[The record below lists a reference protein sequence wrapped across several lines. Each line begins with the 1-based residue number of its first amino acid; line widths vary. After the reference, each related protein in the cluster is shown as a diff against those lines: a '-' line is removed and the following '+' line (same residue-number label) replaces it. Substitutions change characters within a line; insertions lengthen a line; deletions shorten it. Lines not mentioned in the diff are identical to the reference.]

1 MVWTSIIIDDERKSR
16 ETLQKIIERY
26 FSERISIVYMAS
38 NIQEGVTAINKYNPK
53 LVFLDIEMPGE
64 DGFKLFDYFDY
75 YHFEV
80 IFTTAYKQYAIDAI
94 KYSAL
99 DYLLKPI
106 NYIDLKEVL
115 KRLEEKNQKISP
127 NAQIE
132 TFLANMNS
140 NSDEFNK
147 IALPTVNGFEL
158 ERVNNI
164 VYCQAEENYTKI
176 LTNRDEAI
184 MVAKTLKNIETLLPE
199 KMFFRIHKSYLVNL
213 NYIKSYS
220 KVQGY
225 KITLENGVKLDVAT
239 RRNDEFIKALT
250 RKDQTPK

>member
-1 MVWTSIIIDDERKSR
+1 MVWTSVIIDDERKSR

-26 FSERISIVYMAS
+26 FDDKISIVYMAS
-38 NIQEGVTAINKYNPK
+38 NVQEGVMAINKYNPR

-64 DGFKLFDYFDY
+64 NGFKLFDYFTY
-75 YHFEV
+75 YKFEV

-115 KRLEEKNQKISP
+115 KRLEEKNQRISP
-127 NAQIE
+127 NVQIE
-132 TFLANMNS
+132 TFLANLNS
-140 NSDEFNK
+140 NSAEFNK
-147 IALPTVNGFEL
+147 IALPTMDGFEL

-176 LTNRDEAI
+176 VTNRNEEI
-184 MVAKTLKNIETLLPE
+184 LVAKTLKSIESLLPTTT
-199 KMFFRIHKSYLVNL
+199 FFRIHKSYMVNL

-220 KVQGY
+220 KTHGY
-225 KITLENGVKLDVAT
+225 KITLENGVQLDVAT

-250 RKDQTPK
+250 RKNQG

>member
-1 MVWTSIIIDDERKSR
+1 MVWTSVIIDDERKSR

-26 FSERISIVYMAS
+26 FNDKISIVFLAS
-38 NIQEGVTAINKYNPK
+38 NVQEGVMAINKYNPK

-64 DGFKLFDYFDY
+64 NGFKLFDYFNY
-75 YHFEV
+75 YNFEV

-115 KRLEEKNQKISP
+115 KRLENKKEQLSP

-132 TFLANMNS
+132 TFLANMNT
-140 NSDEFNK
+140 NSAEFNK
-147 IALPTVNGFEL
+147 IALPTIEGYEL

-176 LTNRDEAI
+176 VTNRDEII

-220 KVQGY
+220 KVHGY

-239 RRNDEFIKALT
+239 RRNDEFLRALT
-250 RKDQTPK
+250 RKNQDS

>member
-1 MVWTSIIIDDERKSR
+1 M
-16 ETLQKIIERY
+16 QKIIERY
-26 FSERISIVYMAS
+26 FPNQISIVYMAS
-38 NIQEGVTAINKYNPK
+38 NVQEGVTAINKYNPR

-64 DGFKLFDYFDY
+64 NGFKLFDHFTSYN
-75 YHFEV
+75 FEV

-106 NYIDLKEVL
+106 NYIDLKDVL
-115 KRLEEKNQKISP
+115 KRLDEKKDKLTP

-132 TFLANMNS
+132 TFLSNMNA
-140 NSDEFNK
+140 NSAEFNK
-147 IALPTVNGFEL
+147 IALPTMEGYEL

-176 LTNRDEAI
+176 VTNRNEAI
-184 MVAKTLKNIETLLPE
+184 LVAKTLKNIENLLPE

-239 RRNDEFIKALT
+239 RRNDEFLRALT
-250 RKDQTPK
+250 RKNQS

>member
-1 MVWTSIIIDDERKSR
+1 MIWTSVIIDDERKSR
-16 ETLQKIIERY
+16 ETLQKIIEKY
-26 FSERISIVYMAS
+26 FSDQISIVYLAE
-38 NIQEGVTAINKYNPK
+38 NVQEGVTAINKYSPR

-64 DGFKLFDYFDY
+64 NGFKLFDYFNY
-75 YHFEV
+75 YNFEV

-115 KRLEEKNQKISP
+115 KRLEEKKERLTP
-127 NAQIE
+127 NTQIE
-132 TFLANMNS
+132 TFLANMNA
-140 NSDEFNK
+140 NSAEFNK
-147 IALPTVNGFEL
+147 IALPTMDGYEL

-176 LTNRDEAI
+176 VTNRDEVI
-184 MVAKTLKNIETLLPE
+184 MVAKTLKNIENLLPE

-239 RRNDEFIKALT
+239 RRNDEFVRALT
-250 RKDQTPK
+250 RKNGS